1 MAKKAI
7 SFGLVHIPIEINPV
21 IYNNDKAFNQLHKKC
36 GERIKYQK
44 ICPHCDVEVKS
55 KDIIKGYEY
64 TPDKYVTFTDDDF
77 DKLKL
82 SSNTPIEIIS
92 FVNLKEIDPI
102 YFEKS
107 YQISTKNSS
116 KAFSLFKEALN
127 KEKKAALAT
136 TVIGTK
142 FYYCIIRFE
151 KSKLFLNTLFFDEEI
166 NTLEDESDEKITT
179 KELDLAIQLI
189 KAMTGKFEPD
199 KYKDQYQDNITK
211 AIEEKISGKEI
222 TKVKGKTPKSV
233 NDLMTALKKS
243 IKETKK

>member
-7 SFGLVHIPIEINPV
+7 SFGLVHIPIEINPI

-44 ICPHCDVEVKS
+44 ICPHCNEQVEN

-64 TPDKYVTFTDDDF
+64 NPDKYVTFTDKDF

-92 FVNLKEIDPI
+92 FVNLKEIDPV

-127 KEKKAALAT
+127 KEKKVALAT

-151 KSKLFLNTLFFDEEI
+151 KNNLILNTLYFDEEI
-166 NTLEDESDEKITT
+166 NLVNNTADEKITN

-189 KAMTGKFEPD
+189 KAMTGKFEPK
-199 KYKDQYQDNITK
+199 KYKDQYQDNIEK
-211 AIEEKISGKEI
+211 AIEEKVSGKEI
-222 TKVKGKTPKSV
+222 TKVKDKTTKSIK
-233 NDLMTALKKS
+233 DLMTALKKS